1 MHYRAPL
8 EDLDFL
14 ARELIDLDAIGAA
27 NEIGIDIATAV
38 WEEAGRFAESVLLPL
53 NAVGDRAGLK
63 LEQGVVTTPPGFSDA
78 YSQLIENAWNA
89 VAIPESI
96 GGQGLPLVISS
107 PITEMFS
114 SANKAFNMCPGLSNG
129 AIEAIAHAA
138 SDDLKAIY
146 LPKMVSGEW
155 TGTMNL
161 TEPQAGSDLSALK
174 TRAVAQAD
182 GSYLIKGQKIFIS
195 FGEHDMAE
203 NIIHLV
209 LARTPDAPAGVRG
222 ISLFLV
228 PKFLVNEDG
237 SLGERNDLLCTALE
251 HKVGIHASPTCVM
264 SFGEKQGAKG
274 FLVGELNAGLMA
286 MFVMM
291 NNARLAVGI
300 EGVASAEAAYQH
312 ARAYAFER
320 IQGTQDLSPGEPAV
334 IADHADVQRMLVQMQ
349 AQTRAMRS
357 MAMVISEAQDKILL
371 GLGDPKELD
380 AFVGLMTPIFKA
392 WATETGVDVASLGI
406 QIHGG
411 SGYVEETGA
420 AQIWRDSR
428 ISPIYEGTTGIQA
441 NDLIGRKLVKDGGA
455 TIAKVLDEVALVAKE
470 LETIPELANS
480 GQQLR
485 LAQQQV
491 NAAVK
496 QFLNAGD
503 RIVQSKFVS
512 VPFLMACGNLIGG
525 WLLGRAALKATQAAK
540 KGRYS
545 EKIIASWLQ
554 SAQYFCA
561 VPLAQVY
568 GYCLSIE
575 HYLSSDNLPVNKELL

>member
-1 MHYRAPL
+1 MYYRAPL

-14 ARELIDLDAIGAA
+14 ARELIDIDSIGAA
-27 NEIGIDIATAV
+27 NDMGVDLATAV

-53 NAVGDRAGLK
+53 NSVGDRTGLK

-138 SDDLKAIY
+138 SEELKAIY

-174 TRAVAQAD
+174 TRAVEQTD

-228 PKFLVNEDG
+228 PKYLVNDDG

-264 SFGEKQGAKG
+264 SFGEKEGAKG
-274 FLVGELNAGLMA
+274 YLVGELNAGLMA

-312 ARAYAFER
+312 ARTYAFER
-320 IQGTQDLSPGEPAV
+320 VQGTQDLSPGTPAV

-349 AQTRAMRS
+349 AQTRAMRA
-357 MAMVISEAQDKILL
+357 MAMVIAEAQDKISL
-371 GLGDPKELD
+371 GLGERKELD
-380 AFVGLMTPIFKA
+380 AFVGVMTPIFKA

-420 AQIWRDSR
+420 AQIWRDAR

-441 NDLIGRKLVKDGGA
+441 NDLIGRKLVKDGGV
-455 TIAKVLDEVALVAKE
+455 TFMKVLDEVALVASE
-470 LETIPELANS
+470 LESQPDLTKC

-485 LAQQQV
+485 AAQQQV
-491 NAAVK
+491 KAAAEHY
-496 QFLNAGD
+496 LNTAD
-503 RIVQSKFVS
+503 RVVQSKFVS
-512 VPFLMACGNLIGG
+512 VPFLMACGNLVGG
-525 WLLGRAALKATQAAK
+525 WLLGRAALKAKQAATEGK
-540 KGRYS
+540 YS
-545 EKIIASWLQ
+545 EKTIASWLQ
-554 SAQYFCA
+554 SSQYFCA
-561 VPLAQVY
+561 VPLAQVQ
-568 GYCLSIE
+568 GYCLSIK
-575 HYLSSDNLPVNKELL
+575 HYLSSENLPVNKELL